1 MAGENIKWCSFCEKG
16 MVVPPK
22 KLNIELPSD
31 PIIPLLDIYK
41 KELKAATQIAI
52 CIPTFTATLFTM
64 ANDKWINKMWYIQT
78 MEYYS
83 AFKRKEILTHAS
95 TWMNLEGI
103 ILSKISQSQKD
114 KYGMTLFI

>member
-1 MAGENIKWCSFCEKG
+1 
-16 MVVPPK
+16 
-22 KLNIELPSD
+22 
-31 PIIPLLDIYK
+31 
-41 KELKAATQIAI
+41 
-52 CIPTFTATLFTM
+52 
-64 ANDKWINKMWYIQT
+64 

-103 ILSKISQSQKD
+103 ILSKISQSQKH